1 MRGLRLLVACLA
13 MTIAMPAGIAQVWKP
28 KAKPH
33 KKEAAKSAPTSKTR
47 PKHAV
52 KKAAVKK
59 KKVTA
64 KKKKKRRHDDDDDFT
79 ITEEDFP
86 KDD

>member
-1 MRGLRLLVACLA
+1 MALVIALA
-13 MTIAMPAGIAQVWKP
+13 IPAQFANAQVWKP

-47 PKHAV
+47 PKHKV
-52 KKAAVKK
+52 TVKK
-59 KKVTA
+59 KKVV
-64 KKKKKRRHDDDDDFT
+64 KKKKKRRHTDDDDFT

-86 KDD
+86 NDD